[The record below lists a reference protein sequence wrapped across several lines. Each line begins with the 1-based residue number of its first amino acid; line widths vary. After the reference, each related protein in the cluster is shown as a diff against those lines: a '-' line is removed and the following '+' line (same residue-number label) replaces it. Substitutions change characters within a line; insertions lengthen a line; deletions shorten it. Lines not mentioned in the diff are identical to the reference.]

1 MISQVP
7 LLKVEEVRRIPAV
20 FGVSLTIEYTF
31 VYSGGVGSNPRHDA
45 VDRCH

>member
-31 VYSGGVGSNPRHDA
+31 A
-45 VDRCH
+45 L